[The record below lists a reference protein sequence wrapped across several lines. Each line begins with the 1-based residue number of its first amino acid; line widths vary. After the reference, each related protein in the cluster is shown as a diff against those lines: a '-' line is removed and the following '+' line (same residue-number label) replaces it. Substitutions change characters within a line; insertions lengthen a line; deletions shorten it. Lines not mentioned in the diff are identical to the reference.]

1 MEMEPRRRLKKLKSE
16 PVAKPNGLIPKKK
29 NLPTDKIL
37 KSNDEEDDSLD
48 DFITDR
54 IEFAGR
60 GPPSSSEES
69 AHSTDEEHFIRK
81 KKKVRESSSESS
93 VKSSGSEVQSEGKL
107 SSSKAEKNSEK
118 EVLVGIEA
126 LKAKRK
132 QGLIPEKKSKR
143 KEKHAEK
150 EEKKK
155 IKKRLEEE
163 IERKKP
169 EKANRVKDPKK
180 YVQFSEFSEKERK
193 KAEIVTKVLQRWWYA
208 LDEWPPQD
216 FDYTRALVEKRLR
229 VVSKENWSVEPTLDE
244 KGMEKVMTVPGYPGL
259 FINHVGNIEDLRPAQ
274 LCPSFDNLMAKGF
287 QEVRDILVRALSNQ
301 IEQLKVQ
308 PKYDKELLRDL
319 TKELALYQ
327 KQN

>member
-16 PVAKPNGLIPKKK
+16 PVPKPNGLIPKKK

-37 KSNDEEDDSLD
+37 KSNDEEDDSLE

-54 IEFAGR
+54 VEYTGR

-93 VKSSGSEVQSEGKL
+93 VKSSGSEVISEDNQSNSEP
-107 SSSKAEKNSEK
+107 EKNSEK

-132 QGLIPEKKSKR
+132 QGLIPEKKTKR

-155 IKKRLEEE
+155 IKKRLEDE
-163 IERKKP
+163 IDRKKP
-169 EKANRVKDPKK
+169 EKSHKVKDPKK

-216 FDYTRALVEKRLR
+216 FDYTRGLAEKRLR
-229 VVSKENWSVEPTLDE
+229 LVSKENWSVEPTVDD

-259 FINHVGNIEDLRPAQ
+259 FINHVGNIEDLRPAH
-274 LCPSFDNLMAKGF
+274 LCPSFDNLFAKSF
-287 QEVRDILVRALSNQ
+287 QEVRDVLIRALSNQ
-301 IEQLKVQ
+301 IEQLKAQ